1 MSKLMSRA
9 DAARYCEE
17 NGIPHAKRKLD
28 EYGVTGR
35 GPKFT
40 RVGRTAVY
48 EQDEIEE
55 LVKKLQEERRLRGW

>member
-28 EYGVTGR
+28 DYAAKAR
-35 GPKFT
+35 PPSFT
-40 RVGRTAVY
+40 RVGRTSIY

-55 LVKKLQEERRLRGW
+55 LVRKLQDEKAKRGW